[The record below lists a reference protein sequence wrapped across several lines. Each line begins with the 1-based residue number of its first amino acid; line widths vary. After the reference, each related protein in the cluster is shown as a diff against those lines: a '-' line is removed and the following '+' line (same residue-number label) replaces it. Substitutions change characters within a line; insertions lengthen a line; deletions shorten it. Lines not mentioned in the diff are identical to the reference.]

1 MFPLPILLRLS
12 LVLFLVLSPC
22 LTNPGLTFGQTTSSR
37 SKARRNSK
45 PTDALPEAPSVVAD
59 ASVWQLPPKYV
70 GDNAGSIYQRLAALG
85 PRLRKSQFETT
96 PEFQTRIRLLLE
108 GIRIGPNRNAND
120 RLSFVHPYGDEA
132 YDADTQVFTLKPDTN
147 FESAV
152 GYNVPEVQGDVRS
165 IRGYKSIDLTRT
177 GRTVS
182 SRIGRTA
189 LGVRK
194 RIIVRAYSS
203 LRLVMSDAK
212 MEGWSYGLQFR
223 VRPSMAREA
232 SGRVWLAVT
241 GRLAYPYVIY
251 ESDVDNATLD
261 DPEEAHTFH
270 YYLFFVPE
278 SIVLYN
284 ISTGQI
290 YGSWD
295 LTESGSIADRI
306 ATPIVPPTS
315 ENRTELTN
323 QSLATKPRILSKPE
337 PQYTEEARENQ
348 ITGTVVLSAVL
359 GETGQVT
366 DIQVVKG
373 LPHGL
378 SERAIEAAKLIKFV
392 PAESNGKKVPFKI
405 LLEYN
410 FNLY

>member
-1 MFPLPILLRLS
+1 MFPLPIPLRLS
-12 LVLFLVLSPC
+12 FVLLLVLAGCLVEAGPA
-22 LTNPGLTFGQTTSSR
+22 FGQTAPSR
-37 SKARRNSK
+37 SKAKRNSK
-45 PTDALPEAPSVVAD
+45 PTDALPEASSVVAD
-59 ASVWQLPPKYV
+59 ASVSQLPPKYV
-70 GDNAGSIYQRLAALG
+70 GDNAGSIYQRLAGLG

-108 GIRIGPNRNAND
+108 GIKIGPNRTAND
-120 RLSFVHPYGDEA
+120 RLSFVHPYGDET

-147 FESAV
+147 FEAAV
-152 GYNVPEVQGDVRS
+152 GYDVPEVQGDVRS

-194 RIIVRAYSS
+194 RITVRAYSA
-203 LRLVMSDAK
+203 LRLVMSDATID
-212 MEGWSYGLQFR
+212 GWSYGLRFR
-223 VRPSMAREA
+223 VTPSMARQA
-232 SGRVWLAVT
+232 SGKVWLAVT

-261 DPEEAHTFH
+261 DPEEAHSFH
-270 YYLFFVPE
+270 YYLFFIPE
-278 SIVLYN
+278 SVVLYN

-290 YGSWD
+290 YGSWN
-295 LTESGSIADRI
+295 LTQSEATTDRI
-306 ATPIVPPTS
+306 ATPVVPPIS
-315 ENRTELTN
+315 ENPAESINKT
-323 QSLATKPRILSKPE
+323 LATKPRILSKPE
-337 PQYTEEARENQ
+337 PQYTEEARQNQ
-348 ITGTVVLSAVL
+348 ITGTVVLSAVFA
-359 GETGQVT
+359 ETGQVT
-366 DIQVVKG
+366 DIQIVKG